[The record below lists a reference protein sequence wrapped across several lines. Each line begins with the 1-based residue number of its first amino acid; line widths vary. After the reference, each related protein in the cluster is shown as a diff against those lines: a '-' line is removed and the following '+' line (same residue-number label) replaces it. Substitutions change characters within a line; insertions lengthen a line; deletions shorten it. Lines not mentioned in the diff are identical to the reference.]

1 MGITETALFYLVIG
15 VAIGFAV
22 ALSGKRTSFAN
33 QLFRIATATLFW
45 PFYLP
50 LLLTP
55 ASAGGHLESHLI
67 HLPDDETAAK
77 IMQAEHELNSALSS
91 LDGWVGGTRARH
103 GNTINELR
111 CAWTSQSKRI
121 REIDEFLSQNDVGA
135 ATNSDNE
142 LVSRSERARRANI
155 SQLREVRERAYGDL
169 VASLDRVRE
178 LASMIHLAKFT
189 GAPTSRADEL
199 IAQLAATV
207 KSLSSVAESPGH

>member
-22 ALSGKRTSFAN
+22 ALSGKRTSIAD
-33 QLFRIATATLFW
+33 QVFRVATATLFW

-55 ASAGGHLESHLI
+55 SSAGGCLEYHSI

-77 IMQAEHELNSALSS
+77 IMQAEQELNSALSS

-103 GNTINELR
+103 ENAIDELR
-111 CAWTSQSKRI
+111 SAWTSQSKRI
-121 REIDEFLSQNDVGA
+121 REIDEFLSRIEGGSS
-135 ATNSDNE
+135 TTSDYE

-155 SQLREVRERAYGDL
+155 SKLGEVRERAYGDL

-207 KSLSSVAESPGH
+207 KSLSNVAESPVP